1 MDSPAR
7 MTPRSHISS
16 PAGGRPRSNFG
27 GSQISAASGASAF
40 SSIKSA
46 RAFAQ
51 RESSTLL
58 EDMFCSEREASWDAR
73 PHLVRRQQPW
83 SSAQHGVQVAWST
96 HTSFDRLNWDL
107 DPHPSWIAKAPG
119 TYASTFERNLAYDY
133 APTPWRSP
141 APYGSSPFR
150 PVTAEWDSRFLVA
163 NSLSNDPVING
174 RKKGLNNRRGGTIGN
189 LSPTRTWMDR

>member
-7 MTPRSHISS
+7 MTPRSQISS

-150 PVTAEWDSRFLVA
+150 APPARLPRVRRKRRCARALPPDAHRAAPWAHARCL
-163 NSLSNDPVING
+163 PQG
-174 RKKGLNNRRGGTIGN
+174 R
-189 LSPTRTWMDR
+189 